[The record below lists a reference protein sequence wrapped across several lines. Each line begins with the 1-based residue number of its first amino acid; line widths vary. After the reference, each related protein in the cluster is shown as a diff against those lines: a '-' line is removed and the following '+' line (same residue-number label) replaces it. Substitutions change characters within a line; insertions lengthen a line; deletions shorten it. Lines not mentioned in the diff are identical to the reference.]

1 MIRSGH
7 MWRSLGR
14 ERHMSLLG
22 LIVMEGEEVNSRDA
36 IITHITQLVTED
48 KPSQSFR
55 KGNAPLL
62 AI

>member
-1 MIRSGH
+1 
-7 MWRSLGR
+7 
-14 ERHMSLLG
+14 MSLLG